1 MSSPVLMGL
10 THGSLIATPQGVVK
24 QLALAAAVRA
34 KECCFDAFDK
44 AGGSGRR
51 GRRMAAHH
59 SFFMARFGSR
69 SVAGL
74 RQSLGPGILMAG
86 ACIGG
91 SHLMSSTTAGAR
103 FGFALLGLILLTNLV
118 KYPFLRVGTRFTA
131 ATGLTLLEGFQR
143 RNRFY
148 LPLYLLVSL
157 VTGTLTI
164 AAVSFVAGL
173 LLTNVPILANVNTFA
188 LAIAVLVLCGL
199 ILLFGHYRALDRLS
213 KVLVVLLTLLS
224 GVAALSLLLRGPVGD
239 VAATWV
245 GTTPS
250 PWTAANL
257 AFLIPL
263 MGWMPGPV
271 EMCVWPSLWMFSRA
285 VDSNHQATFSE
296 AEFDF
301 NLGYVVTVVTATLFV
316 ILGAYTMYGTGEGM
330 FAGSGVSFAQNLI
343 RLYTEAMGSWAAWVI
358 VPAAFAAMFGTS
370 LVCLDAYPRSIS
382 AIQGLLQGSDR
393 GDLASAPQ
401 HRRLTVWLVLHLFAA
416 LVALLFAFSGG
427 IGVKDFVFGA
437 MTGSFLTAPLFAWMA
452 MDTMNSDM
460 VAVEHRDGPAMQ
472 VLTWFGLAFL
482 TGFSLLFIGWS
493 AFGWGA

>member
-1 MSSPVLMGL
+1 MAISASS
-10 THGSLIATPQGVVK
+10 SL
-24 QLALAAAVRA
+24 
-34 KECCFDAFDK
+34 
-44 AGGSGRR
+44 
-51 GRRMAAHH
+51 
-59 SFFMARFGSR
+59 
-69 SVAGL
+69 AGL

-173 LLTNVPILANVNTFA
+173 LLTNVPMLANFNTFG
-188 LAIAVLVLCGL
+188 LAIAVLAVSGL
-199 ILLFGHYRALDRLS
+199 ILLFGHYRVLDRLS
-213 KVLVVLLTLLS
+213 KVLVVLLTILS
-224 GVAALSLLLRGPVGD
+224 GVAAMTLLFRGPVGD

-245 GTTPS
+245 STTPS

-285 VDSNHQATFSE
+285 ADSNHQATFKE

-343 RLYTEAMGSWAAWVI
+343 RLYTQAMGGWAAWVI

-393 GDLASAPQ
+393 GDLASARQ

-460 VAVEHRDGPAMQ
+460 VALEHRDGPAMQ